1 MFAGVVAK
9 AWEKGHIL
17 GERVGLGELRC
28 RTLVQVLPDESR
40 CIAGAGAADA
50 AHG

>member
-17 GERVGLGELRC
+17 GERVWLGDQAEAGVYLI
-28 RTLVQVLPDESR
+28 LVCTMCVCLLESWKC
-40 CIAGAGAADA
+40 CIQ
-50 AHG
+50 